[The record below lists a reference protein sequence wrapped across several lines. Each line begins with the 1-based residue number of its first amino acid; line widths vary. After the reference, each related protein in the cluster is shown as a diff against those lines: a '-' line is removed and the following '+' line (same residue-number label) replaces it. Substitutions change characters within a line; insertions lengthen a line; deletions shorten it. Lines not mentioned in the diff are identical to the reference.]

1 MKGNKLAV
9 PILVSVLLCLWLLG
23 QLGAILLLAGLPRPL
38 RLGAVFPVLLAA
50 VSIYNLRERINEIR
64 SGEEHDLDDY

>member
-1 MKGNKLAV
+1 MKGNKLTG
-9 PILVSVLLCLWLLG
+9 PILVTVLLCLWLLG
-23 QLGAILLLAGLPRPL
+23 QLGAILLLPGLPRPL

-64 SGEEHDLDDY
+64 SGDEHDLDDY